1 MPIYEYECL
10 KCGEMHEALRKFS
23 DKPLNKC
30 PKCGGTLKKLIS
42 NTSFILKGTGWY
54 KTDYASKP
62 ADSGKSLMQ
71 RKTQALNQKQKPR
84 RELKQRAK
92 QNLRQ
97 RQQLKHSD

>member
-23 DKPLNKC
+23 DKPLSKC

-62 ADSGKSLMQ
+62 ADAGKKPNAKKDSGAES
-71 RKTQALNQKQKPR
+71 KTETKTETKAESKTEPKADAAV
-84 RELKQRAK
+84 KA
-92 QNLRQ
+92 
-97 RQQLKHSD
+97 

>member
-10 KCGEMHEALRKFS
+10 NCGEMHEALRKFS
-23 DKPLNKC
+23 DKPLSKC

-62 ADSGKSLMQ
+62 SGSASLHQ
-71 RKTQALNQKQKPR
+71 EEFP
-84 RELKQRAK
+84 
-92 QNLRQ
+92 
-97 RQQLKHSD
+97 

>member
-10 KCGEMHEALRKFS
+10 NCAEVHEALRKFS
-23 DKPLNKC
+23 DKPLSKC

-62 ADSGKSLMQ
+62 ADSGKKPNGKKDSGAES
-71 RKTQALNQKQKPR
+71 KTETKTETKAESKTESKA
-84 RELKQRAK
+84 EASVKA
-92 QNLRQ
+92 
-97 RQQLKHSD
+97 

>member
-23 DKPLNKC
+23 DKPLSKC

-54 KTDYASKP
+54 KTDYASKS
-62 ADSGKSLMQ
+62 ADSEKKPNGKKDSGAES
-71 RKTQALNQKQKPR
+71 KTETKAETKTESKTEPKA
-84 RELKQRAK
+84 EAAVKA
-92 QNLRQ
+92 
-97 RQQLKHSD
+97 

>member
-10 KCGEMHEALRKFS
+10 NCGKMHEALRKFS
-23 DKPLNKC
+23 DKPLSKC

-62 ADSGKSLMQ
+62 ADSGKKPHVKKDSGTEP
-71 RKTQALNQKQKPR
+71 KTESKTDTQAKTDTKA
-84 RELKQRAK
+84 EAAV
-92 QNLRQ
+92 
-97 RQQLKHSD
+97 KHSD